1 MKSLE
6 EFITESLKA
15 KFTKIDGNAKLAVKS
30 KEYGVDYKV
39 ECGNWYA
46 GWNDSIVAFW
56 SPDCDWI
63 VYFFI
68 SEPHVIALMGMDR
81 AVDDPATICK
91 WAVDN
96 YRSYAMDYATVP
108 EVDSI
113 TFENP
118 DIEKIAKKY
127 GAKI

>member
-1 MKSLE
+1 MKTPQ

-15 KFTKIDGNAKLAVKS
+15 KFTKINGDAKLAVRN
-30 KEYGVDYKV
+30 KEYGVEYKA

-56 SPDCDWI
+56 SPECDWI

-68 SEPHVIALMGMDR
+68 GEPHNIALMGMDR
-81 AVDDPATICK
+81 TIEDPATVCK
-91 WAVDN
+91 EVVDG
-96 YRSYAMDYATVP
+96 YDGYAMDHATVP

-118 DIEKIAKKY
+118 DIKKIAKKY

>member
-6 EFITESLKA
+6 EFITESLRS
-15 KFTKIDGNAKLAVKS
+15 KFTKINCDAKLAVKS
-30 KEYGVDYKV
+30 KEYSVDYKV
-39 ECGNWYA
+39 ECDNWYA

-63 VYFFI
+63 VYFFTG
-68 SEPHVIALMGMDR
+68 EPNNIALMGMDR
-81 AVDDPATICK
+81 TIQDPATVCK
-91 WAVDN
+91 CAIDN
-96 YRSYAMDYATVP
+96 YYRYGMDHATVP

-113 TFENP
+113 IFENP
-118 DIEKIAKKY
+118 DIKKIAKKY